1 MKGALNMNIYQKK
14 MFFGIVVAAAM
25 CLTSCSS
32 TSPTEETTD
41 FSSESS
47 TTSELTTETEG
58 SETEE
63 STGDSFTTYVDD
75 TASFTIFWTED
86 GQNKSEEISG
96 IVSPDIIIH
105 SVLEKYGYEEIPD
118 LGAADWTVSE
128 YYSDTEDEDGL
139 KRTAK
144 YSATIDIDEGFSAFV
159 GDDLESVANDIGK
172 SLISSYNLSS
182 VRVCELREDII
193 TIEE

>member
-47 TTSELTTETEG
+47 TTELTTETEG

-63 STGDSFTTYVDD
+63 STGDAFTTYIDNS
-75 TASFTIFWTED
+75 ASFTIFWTED

-118 LGAADWTVSE
+118 LGAADWTISE

>member
-25 CLTSCSS
+25 CLSSCSS

-47 TTSELTTETEG
+47 TTELTTETEG

-63 STGDSFTTYVDD
+63 STGDAFTTYIDN

-139 KRTAK
+139 KRTTK

-182 VRVCELREDII
+182 IRVCELREDII